1 MSVKQLKVL
10 IADDDPNVCEILSLY
25 LKENQHDV
33 VEANNGQQA
42 ISLFDS
48 ENPDI
53 ILLDIM
59 MPDMDG
65 FEVCKEIRKKSTI
78 PIIMLTAKDEEFD
91 RILGLEIGAD
101 DYVTKPFSPREVMAR
116 MKAIFRRLPT
126 MENTSSEENQEDY
139 NFKSFS
145 ISVKKRE
152 VLVNKTRLFF
162 RPKEFDLLLYL
173 IRHSNAVLTRDQ
185 LLEKVW
191 GFDFIGEVRTVDV
204 HIKRIRDEFA
214 KHNIHCIHTV
224 WGVGYQFLMKEEE

>member
-1 MSVKQLKVL
+1 MKQLKVL